1 MIAIEVFALFTF
13 TESLSRGRLLVAITK
28 SDRSHRFAVGDNT
41 EVASIDVVRRK
52 VCKSMEE
59 AAKNQFLGNDEVI
72 PVSGLWG
79 VYANRLRSGKVDV
92 NAIEIAEKL
101 SQWQQQMQ
109 PCGQGE
115 NNVTSISLEEK
126 VEILKENSGIPI
138 LEQR

>member
-1 MIAIEVFALFTF
+1 MEVTSF
-13 TESLSRGRLLVAITK
+13 
-28 SDRSHRFAVGDNT
+28 
-41 EVASIDVVRRK
+41 DVVRHK
-52 VCKSMEE
+52 VCKSMKE

-79 VYANRLRSGKVDV
+79 VYAHRLRSGEVDV
-92 NAIEIAEKL
+92 NVIEIAEKL

-115 NNVTSISLEEK
+115 NDVTSISLVEK
-126 VEILKENSGIPI
+126 AEILKENSGIPI